1 MLIRQFM
8 LRFGLVVFLLFLS
21 GAQATAYSTDEE
33 SSPMYAQAQ
42 RVALKEGYGLITTD
56 QLQELLAR
64 DTELLLVDVRFP
76 YEFVAGHMPRAV
88 NLPVDLRDRGDLP
101 QERREQMLEVLGP
114 DKDRTIVMYCRDF
127 R

>member
-1 MLIRQFM
+1 MLVSQFM
-8 LRFGLVVFLLFLS
+8 LRFGLVFLLLTLGCTS
-21 GAQATAYSTDEE
+21 ASAYSTEEE

-42 RVALKEGYGLITTD
+42 RVAQKEGYELITTD
-56 QLQELLAR
+56 QLQDLLAR
-64 DTELLLVDVRFP
+64 DADLLLVDVRFP

-101 QERREQMLEVLGP
+101 RERREQMLEVLGP